1 MNVEVLIE
9 KYFEEGLTAEEQT
22 QLDSLLANDA
32 EASANFE
39 FAKSSKAAFHL
50 QERNSLKEKL
60 QQLENISD
68 TGKVRKLNYKTI
80 LSVAA
85 VIILAVSAVFIFR
98 NTKPDNEKLYAD
110 TFIPYPNV
118 VAPATRGNEREELVA
133 NAFNAYESKNYG
145 DAVLFFEV
153 IFTKLNEHYAL
164 LYKGISLMELGK
176 TEEGLNALQQEQLIR
191 DSKYA
196 AAANWYATLC
206 LIKLNKSK
214 EAITLL
220 EKLQTGNNEF
230 SASAKTLLEKLR

>member
-1 MNVEVLIE
+1 MNAEELIE
-9 KYFEEGLTAEEQT
+9 KYFEEGLNTEEQL
-22 QLDSLLANDA
+22 QLDALLTTDA
-32 EASANFE
+32 QASAAFA
-39 FAKSSKAAFHL
+39 FAKSTKAAFHL
-50 QERNSLKEKL
+50 QERNLLKEKL
-60 QQLENISD
+60 QKIEKTKD
-68 TGKVRKLNYKTI
+68 GGKIRKLNYKTLI
-80 LSVAA
+80 AVAA
-85 VIILAVSAVFIFR
+85 VFILAVSAVFIFR

-133 NAFNAYESKNYG
+133 NAFNAYESKNYR